1 MTETNRPIGP
11 APSGSI
17 GIFVYD
23 GVEPIDLGGT
33 FGVFSMARRV
43 VPGLSF
49 FTVAEN
55 DQVVTLASELRILP
69 DHDFK
74 TCPTP
79 DALIVCGGPGWVQ
92 EREKPAVLD
101 FIRQQ
106 ARKSLVA
113 SVCTGGL
120 ILAATDLLD
129 GRTATTR
136 RMGIGDEEP
145 PLALLGRKH
154 RDVATVEALVV
165 DCGQLVTGGG
175 VSLAIDL
182 SLHLLGRLFDPETA
196 AETARIIEYEAAW
209 QANKARLPILDRRGA
224 A

>member
-1 MTETNRPIGP
+1 MANLDSAGTAQGR
-11 APSGSI
+11 I
-17 GIFVYD
+17 GIYVYN

-43 VPGLSF
+43 IPGLSF
-49 FTVAEN
+49 FTVAETAGTVN
-55 DQVVTLASELRILP
+55 LASGLRMLP
-69 DHDFK
+69 DHAFAD
-74 TCPTP
+74 CPDA
-79 DALIVCGGPGWVQ
+79 DALIVCGGPGWVEQ
-92 EREKPAVLD
+92 CEKPSVLAFLRD
-101 FIRQQ
+101 R
-106 ARKSLVA
+106 AGHGLVA

-136 RMGIGDEEP
+136 RMGIGEEDP
-145 PLALLGRKH
+145 PLSVLARKH
-154 RDVATVEALVV
+154 QRVATAEALVV
-165 DCGQLVTGGG
+165 DCGAVMTGGG

-182 SLHLLGRLFDPETA
+182 SLHLLGRLFGDPAA

-209 QANKARLPILDRRGA
+209 RANKNRLPVLEQRGA